1 MHQEHDPGPL
11 MGMCACDAQLF
22 RRVWE
27 RVEQGN
33 GTHSPVAPGPAGEN
47 EGQQNIAPADT
58 AVSGADTARS
68 GLAGEPLEASGPS
81 VSGTEGVAVQTAVQ
95 PPEPAAP
102 QEEGVTPEG
111 GESGD
116 TGGGDDFPPE
126 DDLPCLGSGSAGQGS
141 QLQTYIREELESWQL
156 YRLLARRV
164 NGPRART
171 LTALASEKHRCARR
185 LAAAY
190 FLISGVRYWPTD
202 RLETPVLNAWLGVLR
217 SRFALEQ
224 RREFRYRAAM
234 CDTCDPCLRELYG
247 ELATDCAR
255 HAATVRA
262 LLESAL

>member
-1 MHQEHDPGPL
+1 MHQEYDSGPL
-11 MGMCACDAQLF
+11 LGMCACDAELF
-22 RRVWE
+22 QRVWE
-27 RVEQGN
+27 RVETGDPALCPVSADQPGMEDP
-33 GTHSPVAPGPAGEN
+33 GAVAPTSPTASQQSAPPAAEP
-47 EGQQNIAPADT
+47 PAT
-58 AVSGADTARS
+58 RM
-68 GLAGEPLEASGPS
+68 ASDANTSSQELTP
-81 VSGTEGVAVQTAVQ
+81 AA
-95 PPEPAAP
+95 EPAAP
-102 QEEGVTPEG
+102 QEEGVSPEG

-141 QLQTYIREELESWQL
+141 QLQTYIREELEGWQL

-202 RLETPVLNAWLGVLR
+202 RLETPALNAWLGVLR

-247 ELATDCAR
+247 ELAADCAR